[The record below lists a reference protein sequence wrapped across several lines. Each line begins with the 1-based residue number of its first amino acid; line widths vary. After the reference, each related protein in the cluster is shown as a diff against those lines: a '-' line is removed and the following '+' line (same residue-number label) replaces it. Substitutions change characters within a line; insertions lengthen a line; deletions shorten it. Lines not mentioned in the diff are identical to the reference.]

1 MIGYMKHKD
10 MAGLHDFGQTSL
22 PKALT
27 KLSTGVILNVL
38 LRKENYD

>member
-1 MIGYMKHKD
+1 MIGCMKHRVMEKYT
-10 MAGLHDFGQTSL
+10 DFGQTSL

-27 KLSTGVILNVL
+27 KLSTGAILVIL